1 MHFSLAHTPTTCI
14 LPLRPRSMLI
24 ATAQLVAFAAGV
36 CVPSQAP
43 ASDFVAVDLSPDPDL
58 IVPFDTLHPWSPGP
72 GGGLAT
78 LVGNYT
84 RGIDLD
90 SPNSGYLIHTAQL
103 FGTPTGL
110 YRFNQGV
117 TTLIA
122 QLPITSPGDCGF
134 TLTADASTIFYSVAQ
149 DRASDLLVRG
159 SVTGNFVTIGQ
170 ITRADSVLT
179 DIIGLAMSD
188 QGILFALDTTDD
200 SLLRINPE
208 TGAATKVGPFGVPVG
223 GEGELDFDPIT
234 GQLFMAAGYISSRIY
249 AVNTTTGAATLSG
262 DLPFVTSAI
271 AFAGTMTTCPMD
283 LDNGSGLGTHDGAV
297 NIDDLLFF
305 LSKFE
310 TGSPAADLDNGTS
323 TGTPNGAVEIDDLLF
338 FLVNFENGC

>member
-1 MHFSLAHTPTTCI
+1 MHISLARTPTPGI
-14 LPLRPRSMLI
+14 LPLRPMLI
-24 ATAQLVAFAAGV
+24 ATAQLVAFASGV
-36 CVPSQAP
+36 CIPSQAP

-58 IVPFDTLHPWSPGP
+58 IVPFDTLHPSTPGP

-90 SPNSGYLIHTAQL
+90 SPTSGYLIHTAQL

-110 YRFNQGV
+110 YRFDQGV

-122 QLPITSPGDCGF
+122 QLPFTTSGDCGF
-134 TLTADASTIFYSVAQ
+134 TLTQDASTIFYSVAQ
-149 DRASDLLVRG
+149 DRANDLLVRV
-159 SVTGNFVTIGQ
+159 SVSGNFANVGQ
-170 ITRADSVLT
+170 IIRSDNVIT

-188 QGILFALDTTDD
+188 QGVLFALDTTDD
-200 SLLRINPE
+200 SLLRINPD

-223 GEGELDFDPIT
+223 GEGELDFDPT
-234 GQLFMAAGYISSRIY
+234 TNELFMAAGYITSRIY
-249 AVNTTTGAATLSG
+249 SVNTTTGAATWAG

-271 AFAGTMTTCPMD
+271 AFAGTTTTCPMD
-283 LDNGSGLGTHDGAV
+283 LDDGSGLGTRDGAV

-305 LSKFE
+305 LRKFE
-310 TGSPAADLDNGTS
+310 AGSVAVDLDNGTS
-323 TGTPNGAVEIDDLLF
+323 TGTPNGAVDIDDLLF

>member
-1 MHFSLAHTPTTCI
+1 
-14 LPLRPRSMLI
+14 MLI

-36 CVPSQAP
+36 CIPSQAP

-90 SPNSGYLIHTAQL
+90 SPTSGYLIHTAQL

-117 TTLIA
+117 TTLIT
-122 QLPITSPGDCGF
+122 QLPITSASDCGF

-149 DRASDLLVRG
+149 ERTNDLLVRG
-159 SVTGNFVTIGQ
+159 SVTGNFVTVGQ
-170 ITRADSVLT
+170 IIRT
-179 DIIGLAMSD
+179 DAVITEIIGLAMSD

-200 SLLRINPE
+200 SLLTINPD
-208 TGAATKVGPFGVPVG
+208 TGAATKVGAFGIPVG
-223 GEGELDFDPIT
+223 GEGELDFDPST
-234 GQLFMAAGYISSRIY
+234 GALYMAAGYITSRIY
-249 AVNTTTGAATLSG
+249 AVNTTTGAATWSG

-271 AFAGTMTTCPMD
+271 AFAGPMTNCPMD
-283 LDNGSGLGTHDGAV
+283 LDNGTGLGTPDGAV

-305 LSKFE
+305 LTRFE
-310 TGSPAADLDNGTS
+310 SGSPAVDLDNGTS
-323 TGTPNGAVEIDDLLF
+323 TGTPNGAVDIDDLLF

>member
-1 MHFSLAHTPTTCI
+1 
-14 LPLRPRSMLI
+14 MLI

-90 SPNSGYLIHTAQL
+90 SPTSGYLIHTAQL

-122 QLPITSPGDCGF
+122 QLPISSPGDCGF

-149 DRASDLLVRG
+149 DRANDLLVRA
-159 SVTGNFVTIGQ
+159 SVSGNFSTVGQ
-170 ITRADSVLT
+170 ITRADGVIT

-188 QGILFALDTTDD
+188 QGVLYALDTTDD
-200 SLLRINPE
+200 SLLRVNAD
-208 TGAATKVGPFGVPVG
+208 TAVATKVGPFGVPVG
-223 GEGELDFDPIT
+223 GEGELDFDVAT
-234 GQLFMAAGYISSRIY
+234 GELFMAAGHITSRIY
-249 AVNTTTGAATLSG
+249 TVNTTTGAATWSG

-271 AFAGTMTTCPMD
+271 AFAGPITTCPMD
-283 LDNGSGLGTHDGAV
+283 LDNGSGLGHSDGAV

-305 LSKFE
+305 LNKFE
-310 TGSPAADLDNGTS
+310 AGNSAVDLDNGTS
-323 TGTPNGAVEIDDLLF
+323 TGTPNGAVDIDDLLF

>member
-1 MHFSLAHTPTTCI
+1 
-14 LPLRPRSMLI
+14 MLI

-90 SPNSGYLIHTAQL
+90 SPTSGYLIHTAQL

-110 YRFNQGV
+110 YHFDHGV

-122 QLPITSPGDCGF
+122 QLPIASPGDCGF

-149 DRASDLLVRG
+149 DRANDILVRA
-159 SVTGNFVTIGQ
+159 SVAGNFVTVGQ
-170 ITRADSVLT
+170 IVRADNVIT

-188 QGILFALDTTDD
+188 AGILFALDTTDD
-200 SLLRINPE
+200 SLLRINPN
-208 TGAATKVGPFGVPVG
+208 TGAAIKVGPFGIPVG
-223 GEGELDFDPIT
+223 GEGEIDFDPTT
-234 GQLFMAAGYISSRIY
+234 GELFMAAGQISSRIY
-249 AVNTTTGAATLSG
+249 AVNTITGAATWAG

-271 AFAGTMTTCPMD
+271 AFAGNAVICPMD
-283 LDNGSGLGTHDGAV
+283 LDNGSGLGTRDGAV

-305 LSKFE
+305 LTKFE
-310 TGSPAADLDNGTS
+310 SGNQAADLDNGTS